1 VRLGRDG
8 VEAVLPL
15 PPMTAFEQTALRK
28 MIPEL
33 RANIDKGVAFVRR

>member
-1 VRLGRDG
+1 M
-8 VEAVLPL
+8 EAVLPL